1 MHRER
6 LQECALARRQPV
18 KFVERI
24 SPRPV
29 SQDIAIILEIAPGHQ
44 FGQIHEF
51 VRGHSKV
58 EYLPD
63 FCRTHRQR
71 RTDVG
76 GGQCIA
82 HCVGAVVGPRTPVVI
97 GFALGIFAVLVVQEG
112 DDRVQHRR
120 GYGQSRAKDRSSE
133 LQRQIGADTC
143 SLQKVSQIGVRCS
156 AWEAL
161 KGDARV
167 NPFGDRLPLDRF
179 EFGAGQP
186 LARCQ
191 VALKEAFV
199 TRYCHPV
206 DALEHCIN
214 ADPGAVFR
222 IFHARCDRA
231 AAPPLWERG
240 AVVFAGALDIQ
251 DRVAGDASPCARQ
264 YGAELARRAE
274 LNVIRKQLLV
284 RRIWATLDDDIS
296 GFKSNLAMTPSW
308 TQPPSRVAN
317 PMAAK
322 ASTRRT
328 SVPPIPRS
336 KCFIIWCSVSFGRE
350 EKGRR
355 LPEMTSSVL
364 AVARFTSTPSA
375 KRPAEVTRSNGSD
388 QGVGSSI
395 GEAELCSRDCRTFS
409 SSWCARHLQVSCRC
423 GLWNRRLRHRP
434 SSPTEFGSC
443 RDGQSPAPDAAAI
456 GSFA

>member
-1 MHRER
+1 MYRER
-6 LQECALARRQPV
+6 PQECALSRRQPV

-24 SPRPV
+24 SPRPI
-29 SQDIAIILEIAPGHQ
+29 SQNIAIILDIALGHQ
-44 FGQIHEF
+44 FGQIDKF
-51 VRGHSKV
+51 VRGYSEV
-58 EYLPD
+58 EYLPNL
-63 FCRTHRQR
+63 CRAHRQWR
-71 RTDVG
+71 PDVG

-82 HCVGAVVGPRTPVVI
+82 HCVGAVVGPGAPVVV

-112 DDRVQHRR
+112 DNRVQHLR

-133 LQRQIGADTC
+133 LQGQIGADTC
-143 SLQKVSQIGVRCS
+143 CLQKVAKIGVRRGT
-156 AWEAL
+156 WEAV

-167 NPFGDRLPLDRF
+167 DPLGDRLPLDRI

-191 VALKEAFV
+191 VALKEEVV
-199 TRYCHPV
+199 TRYRHPV

-214 ADPGAVFR
+214 TDPGAVFR
-222 IFHARCDRA
+222 IFHACCDCA
-231 AAPPLWERG
+231 AAPQSWERG
-240 AVVFAGALDIQ
+240 AVVFAGALNIQ
-251 DRVAGDASPCARQ
+251 DRVAWDASPFAGP

-350 EKGRR
+350 EQGRR

-364 AVARFTSTPSA
+364 AVASFNSTPSA
-375 KRPAEVTRSNGSD
+375 KRSAEVTRSNGSD

-456 GSFA
+456 